1 VPEAA
6 AVVVCCSLASSVVL
20 FPGWIAAASERACEA
35 CSRWFV
41 IWSLASA
48 VVGVYSWIWVEGCRR
63 NWWPVVAA
71 AIRDSLPS

>member
-1 VPEAA
+1 MTA
-6 AVVVCCSLASSVVL
+6 LASWTVVYSLVAGTVL
-20 FPGWIAAASERACEA
+20 FPWWILAFSTRACEA
-35 CSRWFV
+35 VSRWFV
-41 IWSLASA
+41 VWSLASA